1 MTSVLPGNWFASLED
16 ALNLE
21 EDEQNA
27 LKFICLFAL
36 CCFYGPLDKFLVSIL
51 EISPNGNH
59 GHHGFS
65 QKVHDINNVSIQFVL
80 ALGLYIICQHRLMKG
95 ILFF

>member
-21 EDEQNA
+21 EDELNA

-36 CCFYGPLDKFLVSIL
+36 CCFYGPLDNFFFVVF
-51 EISPNGNH
+51 G
-59 GHHGFS
+59 
-65 QKVHDINNVSIQFVL
+65 DIT
-80 ALGLYIICQHRLMKG
+80 KW
-95 ILFF
+95 